1 MSLYYEHPVQVRFW
15 DVGEKTYVG
24 GIAYQDF
31 IICAHCGIACS
42 IANVIAEASKC
53 NNLTKDQAIIELSW
67 IDINQ
72 EILGN

>member
-31 IICAHCGIACS
+31 IICAHCGIVCS
-42 IANVIAEASKC
+42 IADVIAEANEC
-53 NNLTKDQAIIELSW
+53 NNLTADQAIIELDW
-67 IDINQ
+67 INLSD
-72 EILGN
+72 EVLGL